1 MSNQELV
8 EYIQTQIAQSSNR
21 LSGYT
26 KDSKGRELHKRSVY
40 LVLEKY
46 VKDFLKGTALDP
58 RIIIM
63 PGLRGT
69 GKTTL
74 LAQIFLNLLSSG
86 VDKLYISADEVVRR
100 FDTGLWELLEDY
112 EKLVG
117 HRLEEL
123 KQPLILFFDEIH
135 YDRKWAAFLKSIY
148 DRSKKVMV
156 ICTGSAVLLLRE
168 QINADI
174 ARRAVF
180 VDVHPV
186 NFIEYLLF
194 KGQKYPV
201 KGLAEELR
209 EALFLPSKAESVF
222 KTLKE
227 LEPKVNGYWKGIDS
241 LEIQRYVK
249 LGTFPFTIHFDNE
262 TLALDY
268 IGQMLSKVAYT
279 DIPQF
284 SAFDYETLKKI
295 DKILYLLSF
304 SIGTSVVN
312 LSDTIETKANQVHDL
327 LDALVKAGILNRVM
341 PFGGHFKQVKK
352 PSKFLFATPALRYY
366 YLSSRDSVGVFV
378 NYQGYLYEDIVGMY
392 FNRILDKFGGS
403 SLTYDVAEGGAD
415 FIVTRAEKKIVWE
428 VGVGEKNKKQVIQT
442 MQKVDGHLGIL
453 LHSGDLALDQ
463 ENSIVSV
470 PWKWFLLM

>member
-1 MSNQELV
+1 MSNQELL

-21 LSGYT
+21 LNGYT
-26 KDSKGRELHKRSVY
+26 KDPQGHELFKRSVY
-40 LVLEKY
+40 LILEKY
-46 VKDFLKGTALDP
+46 VKDFLKGTISDP

-74 LAQIFLNLLSSG
+74 LAQLFLNQLTSG
-86 VDKLYISADEVVRR
+86 VEKLYISADEVVKR
-100 FDTGLWELLEDY
+100 FDAGLWELSEHY

-117 HRLEEL
+117 SRFEEL

-135 YDRKWAAFLKSIY
+135 YDRKWASFLKSIY
-148 DRSKKVMV
+148 DRTKKVMV
-156 ICTGSAVLLLRE
+156 ICTGSAALLLRE
-168 QINADI
+168 QMNADI

-186 NFIEYLLF
+186 NFTENLL
-194 KGQKYPV
+194 KMY
-201 KGLAEELR
+201 E
-209 EALFLPSKAESVF
+209 
-222 KTLKE
+222 T
-227 LEPKVNGYWKGIDS
+227 KVNEYWKGIDT

-284 SAFDYETLKKI
+284 SPFDYETLKKI

-304 SIGTSVVN
+304 SVGTSVAN

-327 LDALVKAGILNRVM
+327 LDALVKAGILNRVL
-341 PFGGHFKQVKK
+341 PYGGHFKQVKK
-352 PSKFLFATPALRYY
+352 PSKYLFATPALRYY
-366 YLSSRDSVGVFV
+366 FLSSRDSVGVFQ
-378 NYQGYLYEDIVGMY
+378 NYQGYLFEDIVAMY
-392 FNRILDKFGGS
+392 FNRALEKFGGS

-415 FIVTRAEKKIVWE
+415 FIVTRVERKTVWE

-442 MQKVDGHLGIL
+442 MGKVDGDVGVL
-453 LHSGDLALDQ
+453 LHSGDLALDK
-463 ENSIVSV
+463 ENNIVSV

>member
-1 MSNQELV
+1 MSNQELL

-21 LSGYT
+21 LNGYT
-26 KDSKGRELHKRSVY
+26 KDPQGHELFKRSVY
-40 LVLEKY
+40 LILEKY
-46 VKDFLKGTALDP
+46 VKDFLKGTISDP

-74 LAQIFLNLLSSG
+74 LAQLFLNQLTSG
-86 VDKLYISADEVVRR
+86 VEKLYISADEVVKR
-100 FDTGLWELLEDY
+100 FDTGLWELSEHY

-117 HRLEEL
+117 SRFEEL

-135 YDRKWAAFLKSIY
+135 YDRKWASFLKSIY
-148 DRSKKVMV
+148 DRTRKVMV
-156 ICTGSAVLLLRE
+156 ICTGSAALLLRE
-168 QINADI
+168 QMNADI

-186 NFIEYLLF
+186 NFFEYLLL
-194 KGQKYPV
+194 KERKYPV
-201 KGLAEELR
+201 KGLAEALR
-209 EALFLPSKAESVF
+209 EALILPAKAESIF

-227 LEPKVNGYWKGIDS
+227 LEPKVSGYWRDIDS
-241 LEIQRYVK
+241 LAIQRYVK
-249 LGTFPFTIHFDNE
+249 LGTFPFTVHFDNE
-262 TLALDY
+262 VLALDY
-268 IGQMLSKVAYT
+268 VGQMLSKVAYT

-284 SAFDYETLKKI
+284 AAFDFETLKKI
-295 DKILYLLSF
+295 EKILYLPSF
-304 SIGTSVVN
+304 SVGISVAN

-327 LDALVKAGILNRVM
+327 LDALVKAGILNRVL

-352 PSKFLFATPALRYY
+352 PSKYLFTTPALRYY
-366 YLSSRDSVGVFV
+366 FLSSRDSVGVFQ
-378 NYQGYLYEDIVGMY
+378 NYQGYLFEDIVAMY
-392 FNRILDKFGGS
+392 FHRVLEKFGGS

-415 FIVTRAEKKIVWE
+415 FIVTRADRKAVWE

-442 MQKVDGHLGIL
+442 MEKIEGHVGIL

-463 ENSIVSV
+463 ENNIVSV

>member
-1 MSNQELV
+1 MSNQELID
-8 EYIQTQIAQSSNR
+8 YIQTQIAQSSNR

-26 KDSKGRELHKRSVY
+26 KDSQGKELFQRSVY

-46 VKDFLKGTALDP
+46 VKDFLKGNVPDP

-74 LAQIFLNLLSSG
+74 LAQIFLNQLSTG
-86 VDKLYISADEVVRR
+86 VDKLYISADEVVKR
-100 FDTGLWELLEDY
+100 FDTGLWELLEHY

-117 HRLEEL
+117 FRLEEL

-156 ICTGSAVLLLRE
+156 ICTGSAALLLRE
-168 QINADI
+168 QMNADI
-174 ARRAVF
+174 ARRALF

-186 NFIEYLLF
+186 NFFEYLLL
-194 KGQKYPV
+194 KSHKYPV
-201 KGLAEELR
+201 KGLAEEIR
-209 EALFLPSKAESVF
+209 NAFLLPDKAEGIYQ
-222 KTLKE
+222 TLKS
-227 LEPKVNGYWKGIDS
+227 LEPKVKSYWHGIDK

-249 LGTFPFTIHFDNE
+249 TGTLPFTIHFDNE

-268 IGQMLSKVAYT
+268 VGQMLSKVAFT

-284 SAFDYETLKKI
+284 SPFDYDTLKKI

-304 SIGTSVVN
+304 SVGTSVAN

-327 LDALVKAGILNRVM
+327 LDALVKAGILNRVL
-341 PFGGHFKQVKK
+341 PYGGHFKQVKK

-366 YLSSRDSVGVFV
+366 FLSSRDSVGVFQ
-378 NYQGYLYEDIVGMY
+378 NYQGYLFEDIVAMY
-392 FNRILDKFGGS
+392 LNRILDKFGGS
-403 SLTYDVAEGGAD
+403 SLTYDVAEGGSD
-415 FIVTRAEKKIVWE
+415 FIVTRGQKKIVLE
-428 VGVGEKNKKQVIQT
+428 VGAGEKNKKQVIQT
-442 MQKVDGHLGIL
+442 MQKIDGHIGMVI
-453 LHSGDLALDQ
+453 HSGELILDKKD
-463 ENSIVSV
+463 SVVSM
-470 PWKWFLLM
+470 PWEWFLLI

>member
-1 MSNQELV
+1 MSNQELL

-21 LSGYT
+21 LNGYT
-26 KDSKGRELHKRSVY
+26 RDSQGRELHKRSVY
-40 LVLEKY
+40 LILKKY
-46 VKDFLKGTALDP
+46 VGDFLKGTISDP

-74 LAQIFLNLLSSG
+74 LAQIFLNQISSG
-86 VDKLYISADEVVRR
+86 VDKLYISADEVVKR
-100 FDTGLWELLEDY
+100 FDTGLWELLEHY

-117 HRLEEL
+117 SRLEEL
-123 KQPLILFFDEIH
+123 KQPLVLFFDEIH

-156 ICTGSAVLLLRE
+156 ICTGSAALLLRE
-168 QINADI
+168 QVNADI

-186 NFIEYLLF
+186 NFIEYLLL
-194 KGQKYPV
+194 KNHKYPV
-201 KGLAEELR
+201 KGLSEELR
-209 EALFLPSKAESVF
+209 EALLLPVKAESVF
-222 KTLKE
+222 KALKE
-227 LEPKVNGYWKGIDS
+227 LGPKVNGYWKDIDN

-268 IGQMLSKVAYT
+268 VGQMLSKVAYT
-279 DIPQF
+279 DVPQF
-284 SAFDYETLKKI
+284 ASFDFETLKKI
-295 DKILYLLSF
+295 EKILYLLSF
-304 SIGTSVVN
+304 SVGTSVAN

-327 LDALVKAGILNRVM
+327 LDALVKTGILNRVL
-341 PFGGHFKQVKK
+341 PFGGHFKQVRK
-352 PSKFLFATPALRYY
+352 PSKYLFATPALRYY
-366 YLSSRDSVGVFV
+366 FLSSRDSVGVFQ
-378 NYQGYLYEDIVGMY
+378 NYQGYLFEDIVAMY
-392 FNRILDKFGGS
+392 FNRTLEKFGGS

-415 FIVTRAEKKIVWE
+415 FIVTRADRKAVWE
-428 VGVGEKNKKQVIQT
+428 VGVGEKNKKQVIQS
-442 MQKVDGHLGIL
+442 MKKIEGHVGIV
-453 LHSGDLALDQ
+453 LHSGELSLDQ
-463 ENSIVSV
+463 ENNIISV

>member
-1 MSNQELV
+1 MSNQELL

-21 LSGYT
+21 LNGYT
-26 KDSKGRELHKRSVY
+26 RDSQGRELHKRSVY
-40 LVLEKY
+40 LILAKY
-46 VKDFLKGTALDP
+46 VGDFLKGTISDP

-74 LAQIFLNLLSSG
+74 LAQIFLNQISSG
-86 VDKLYISADEVVRR
+86 VDKLYISADEVVKR
-100 FDTGLWELLEDY
+100 FDTGLWELLEHY

-117 HRLEEL
+117 SRLEEL
-123 KQPLILFFDEIH
+123 KQPLVLFFDEIH

-156 ICTGSAVLLLRE
+156 ICTGSAALLLRE
-168 QINADI
+168 QVNADI

-186 NFIEYLLF
+186 NFIEYLLL
-194 KGQKYPV
+194 KNHKYPV
-201 KGLAEELR
+201 KGLSEELR
-209 EALFLPSKAESVF
+209 EALLLPVKAESVF
-222 KTLKE
+222 KALKE
-227 LEPKVNGYWKGIDS
+227 LGPKVNGYWKDIDN

-268 IGQMLSKVAYT
+268 VGQMLNKVAYT
-279 DIPQF
+279 DVPQF
-284 SAFDYETLKKI
+284 ASFDFETLKKI
-295 DKILYLLSF
+295 EKILYLLSF
-304 SIGTSVVN
+304 SVGTSVAN

-327 LDALVKAGILNRVM
+327 LDALVKAGILNRVL
-341 PFGGHFKQVKK
+341 PFGGHFKQVRK
-352 PSKFLFATPALRYY
+352 PSKYLFATPALRYY
-366 YLSSRDSVGVFV
+366 FLSSRDSVGVFQ
-378 NYQGYLYEDIVGMY
+378 NYQGYLFEDIVAMY
-392 FNRILDKFGGS
+392 FNRTLEKFGGS

-415 FIVTRAEKKIVWE
+415 FIVTRADRKAVWE
-428 VGVGEKNKKQVIQT
+428 VGVGEKNKKQVIQS
-442 MQKVDGHLGIL
+442 MKKIEGHVGIV
-453 LHSGDLALDQ
+453 LHSGELSLDQ
-463 ENSIVSV
+463 ENNIISV

>member
-1 MSNQELV
+1 MSNQELI

-26 KDSKGRELHKRSVY
+26 KDPKGLELYKRSVY

-46 VKDFLKGTALDP
+46 VRDFLKGTITDP
-58 RIIIM
+58 RILIM

-74 LAQIFLNLLSSG
+74 LAQLFLNQLTSG
-86 VDKLYISADEVVRR
+86 AEKIYISADEVVKR
-100 FDTGLWELLEDY
+100 FDTGLWELLEHY
-112 EKLVG
+112 EKIVG
-117 HRLEEL
+117 CRLEEL

-135 YDRKWAAFLKSIY
+135 YDRKWASFLKSIY
-148 DRSKKVMV
+148 DRTKKVMV
-156 ICTGSAVLLLRE
+156 ICTGSAALLLRE
-168 QINADI
+168 QMNADI

-186 NFIEYLLF
+186 NFIEYLLL
-194 KGQKYPV
+194 KEHKYPV
-201 KGLAEELR
+201 KGLAEDLR
-209 EALFLPSKAESVF
+209 SALLLSTNSDDIFHS
-222 KTLKE
+222 LKMYE
-227 LEPKVNGYWKGIDS
+227 TKVNEYWKGIDT

-249 LGTFPFTIHFDNE
+249 LGTFPFTIHFANE

-284 SAFDYETLKKI
+284 SPFDYETLKKI

-304 SIGTSVVN
+304 SVGTSVAS
-312 LSDTIETKANQVHDL
+312 LSDTIETKANQVHNL
-327 LDALVKAGILNRVM
+327 LDALVKAGILNRVL
-341 PFGGHFKQVKK
+341 PYGGHFKQVKK
-352 PSKFLFATPALRYY
+352 PSKYLFATPALRYY
-366 YLSSRDSVGVFV
+366 FLSSRDSVGVFQ
-378 NYQGYLYEDIVGMY
+378 NYQGYLFEDIVAMY
-392 FNRILDKFGGS
+392 FNRVLEKFGGS

-415 FIVTRAEKKIVWE
+415 FIVTRVERKTVWE

-442 MQKVDGHLGIL
+442 MGKVDGDVGVL
-453 LHSGDLALDQ
+453 LHSGDLALDK
-463 ENSIVSV
+463 ENNIVSV